1 MRGRRSFLVS
11 LAVLVISI
19 SLAGISYASEVVYLK
34 FWGGVPAE
42 NGPQAAVEAWN
53 AANPHIQVEYV
64 RYVNN
69 EDGNLRVNMAMQTGD
84 DVDILMSHSANDY
97 EQRVLSGFLLDLTD
111 RVDDDYMAANIGS
124 GALRWR
130 VGDKYYAL
138 PTNINAIFIML
149 NEDGF
154 ASKGIAIPERLT
166 VSQLRT
172 LANELKSDEYEYA
185 FALDAGNIHGIVQNA
200 VIDTGFVKEDG
211 TSNLDHPNVRE
222 GLETYYGLMHEDK
235 VMPVLAIQ
243 KATNMAV
250 EQMFLEGK
258 IAMYQAGAWRL
269 RMSNDLK
276 QYPRSFKI
284 AFVPYPHFDG
294 YSGPAHHVEDA
305 MSIVATTRFPDQ
317 TWEFIDWYAQEGM
330 MALAP
335 GGRVPAHASAP
346 QAEARKLIVQAA
358 EETYNLES
366 LDRTY
371 EAGDTKLLPTPPYQ
385 VLDYINQEIEKYF
398 LGEQSIDATIAN
410 MVKFHNDFLNRQ

>member
-1 MRGRRSFLVS
+1 MRGKKSLLIVLMLLVVS
-11 LAVLVISI
+11 VNLV
-19 SLAGISYASEVVYLK
+19 GIAFASDVANLK

-42 NGPQAAVEAWN
+42 NGPQAAVEKWN
-53 AANPHIQVEYV
+53 AENPHIQVEYV

-69 EDGNLRVNMAMQTGD
+69 PDGNLRVNIAMQTGD

-111 RVDDDYMAANIGS
+111 RVDDDYMAAYIGS
-124 GALRWR
+124 GALRWK
-130 VGDKYYAL
+130 VDGKYHAL
-138 PTNINAIFIML
+138 PTNINAIFVML
-149 NEDGF
+149 NEDAF
-154 ASKGIAIPERLT
+154 ANKNIAIPERLT
-166 VSQLRT
+166 VAELRT
-172 LANELKSDEYEYA
+172 LANELKSGDYEYA

-222 GLETYYGLMHEDK
+222 GLETYYKLMHEDK
-235 VMPVLAIQ
+235 AMPVLAIQ

-269 RMSNDLK
+269 RMSNDLA
-276 QYPRSFKI
+276 QYPRDFRI
-284 AFVPYPHFDG
+284 AFVPYPHFEG

-305 MSIVATTRFPDQ
+305 MSIVATTKYSDEA
-317 TWEFIDWYAQEGM
+317 WEFIDWYAQEGM

-346 QAEARKLIVQAA
+346 QAEARKLIVQGA

-371 EAGDTKLLPTPPYQ
+371 EADNTNLLPTPPYQ

-410 MVKFHNDFLNRQ
+410 MVKFHNDFLGRQ